1 MVFQIIGFYFLYVYK
16 QAKEIIYLNL
26 IEEKM
31 LVLFLSFE
39 PQYELFFNISQT
51 IVFTFQ

>member
-26 IEEKM
+26 IEE
-31 LVLFLSFE
+31 